1 MAGKIIADII
11 EAPVDRISLN
21 VGNLTVLSANSSGL
35 TYIPTGNVNVT
46 IGGANANLTMNILTA
61 NGIKF
66 PATQVTSSDGNTLDD
81 YEEGTF
87 TPTLRYDVGTSGVA
101 YSSRVGKYTKIGR
114 QVFVEFQIGLTSKGT
129 GSGEVY
135 LGNLPFTVANDMSSA
150 EPGYVGVTYWSGFS
164 TGVYYLWGF
173 ANNLSTDLAFRR
185 TTTTSTAAGGY
196 LVIGDISDTM
206 YFQGSV
212 TYTV

>member
-11 EAPVDRISLN
+11 EAPYDSIRMN
-21 VGNLTVLSANSSGL
+21 VANVTVLTANSSGL
-35 TYIPTGNVNVT
+35 TYVPTGNVNIN
-46 IGGANANLTMNILTA
+46 IGNTANITVGTLTA

-66 PATQVTSSDGNTLDD
+66 PATQVTSADGNTLDD

-87 TPTLRYDVGTSGVA
+87 TPTLRYDVGTSGVTYA
-101 YSSRVGKYTKIGR
+101 SRAGKYTKIGR
-114 QVFVEFQIGLTSKGT
+114 KVFVEFQVGLSSKGT

-135 LGNLPFTVANDMSSA
+135 LGNLPFTVASDMSSA
-150 EPGYVGVTYWSGFS
+150 EPGYVGVTFWSGFS
-164 TGVYYLWGF
+164 TGVTYLWGF
-173 ANNLSTDLAFRR
+173 ANNASTDLAFRR
-185 TTTTSTAAGGY
+185 TTTTSTSAGSY
-196 LVIGDISDTM
+196 LVIGDISDSM